1 LNWAA
6 TVAASAPSLT
16 DVLAVPSRWE
26 VIMTTPRGCT
36 LLAVLILT
44 FTGCALVNVN
54 VKPPE
59 SGLET
64 PIPGGNQRQII
75 VTIPFQDARQ
85 SMSRC
90 GVQKGGYGNETADAV
105 CQGNPADWIAT
116 LLARELEASGFT
128 VLASEEGARDSALKI
143 EGILLKIFV
152 EPVVGFWSTTVESDF
167 NVKLVATSKTG
178 VHAERTFFSK
188 GELTS
193 IIWPQGIFN
202 DSVRR
207 GTRDL
212 LSKMVQAI
220 LELMKRYPELGFDRR
235 DGRTVVGWR
244 LEAGR

>member
-1 LNWAA
+1 M
-6 TVAASAPSLT
+6 
-16 DVLAVPSRWE
+16 
-26 VIMTTPRGCT
+26 IPRGPL
-36 LLAVLILT
+36 LLAVLVFVLS
-44 FTGCALVNVN
+44 GCALVDVK

-75 VTIPFQDARQ
+75 VLVPFQDGRQ
-85 SMSRC
+85 SKSLC
-90 GVQKGGYGNETADAV
+90 GVQKGGFGNETASAV
-105 CQGNPADWIAT
+105 CEGDPAEWIASF
-116 LLARELEASGFT
+116 LARELAASGFT
-128 VLASEEGARDSALKI
+128 VLRSEEGARDTALKI
-143 EGILLKIFV
+143 EGVLLQIFV

-178 VHAERTFFSK
+178 LQAERTFFSK

-220 LELMKRYPELGFDRR
+220 LELMKRYPELGFELRGGSMR
-235 DGRTVVGWR
+235 VGWAR
-244 LEAGR
+244 ETAR